1 MRKWTEN
8 DIKNLHQLLEVEK
21 KSIKEVA
28 ILYGIS
34 RGALYDTCRRHDIK
48 ITPHIFKKWRD
59 DEISIVRDLLSQGKT
74 YQEVSEQL
82 EGRAASSIEALYN
95 ERRDKYNLSRPD
107 NLIPQLY
114 RYISEDTKQK
124 VKDLL
129 MKGYKQNEIEEM
141 TGIRPPNFS
150 HIIRELNIIRPS
162 SDELQDM
169 GIFYIMVNK
178 KLTRVDTDLTPDK
191 LKELLDSGKTKLE
204 ISKEYGISEGV
215 IGRYAKRHGFTD
227 EKLDAAKEVKRELI
241 RKLEGKEATDK
252 DLNRSF
258 DDILTKDFVEDL
270 LKRNMYCIGGCGAEL
285 GISPVF
291 ITHAVRK
298 FNIDVPEEL
307 REDIFWF
314 GLKKYNG
321 SSSFVASS
329 MGEYFTEGALKNLG
343 LSFKRQISLKGI
355 VPENVRQQ
363 RVSIDYIL
371 TYNGK
376 EIWIEYN
383 GTQHYKYIERLHK
396 DKEDIFIRQVK
407 RDMWVKK
414 YCKENN
420 ITYVEIP
427 YTFYSVSEIQ
437 DLLQRVIINGEDINN
452 IIDYSPF
459 YKEIEELGISIDD
472 ESESD

>member
-1 MRKWTEN
+1 MRKWTDDKLN
-8 DIKNLHQLLEVEK
+8 KLRQLLEVEK
-21 KSIKEVA
+21 RSTKEVSK
-28 ILYGIS
+28 IFNIS
-34 RGALYDTCRRHDIK
+34 RTLLYHLCHKYDIK
-48 ITPHIFKKWRD
+48 ITFHPAYNAWTE
-59 DEISIVRDLLSQGKT
+59 DEISIVRVLLERGKT
-74 YQEVSEQL
+74 YEEISHHL
-82 EGRAASSIEALYN
+82 EGRSKASIMRLFE
-95 ERRDKYNLSRPD
+95 EFKDKYNLKRPD
-107 NLIPQLY
+107 NWVTPQLY
-114 RYISEDTKQK
+114 ISISTDTKQK

-129 MKGYKQNEIEEM
+129 MKGYKQDEIEEI
-141 TGIRPPNFS
+141 TGVRPPNFS
-150 HIIRELNIIRPS
+150 RIIKELNIIRPS

-169 GIFYIMVNK
+169 GVFYIMVNK
-178 KLTRVDTDLTPDK
+178 KLTRVDTDLTPDR
-191 LKELLDSGKTKLE
+191 LKELLESGKTKLE
-204 ISKEYGISEGV
+204 ISKDYGISEGV

-270 LKRNMYCIGGCGAEL
+270 LKKNMYCIGGCGAEL
-285 GISPVF
+285 GISPVY

-314 GLKKYNG
+314 GLKKYNS

-355 VPENVRQQ
+355 VPEDIRLQ

-396 DKEDIFIRQVK
+396 DKKDIFIRQVK

-420 ITYVEIP
+420 ITYIEIP
-427 YTFYSVSEIQ
+427 YTFYSVPEIQ
-437 DLLQRVIINGEDINN
+437 DLLQRVIIKGEDINN
-452 IIDYSPF
+452 IIDYAPF
-459 YKEIEELGISIDD
+459 YKEIRELGISID
-472 ESESD
+472 EN